1 MNYDLLFS
9 PAKIGNVTVKNRIIM
24 EPMCLGFGQFDGRAT
39 DTMMDY
45 YEERAKGGVGLIFT
59 EITRVNDMTGASSF
73 GQLGMSHDY
82 QIDSLRTMAQ
92 RVHRHGTKLMVELH
106 HPGRQNLGLM
116 VGTLPICVAGDRF
129 LGSAY
134 AKLLYGS
141 VIPPG
146 KKLQDKDIVPRT
158 VAPSRCEKS
167 KMSESVNRGLSHRGV
182 QRLIMQF
189 IEAAQRVKKAGC
201 DGVELHAA
209 HGYLIQ
215 QFLSPNTNRRT
226 DEYGGSLENRMRFLT
241 EIIDGIRITCGRDF
255 PIVVRLSVDEM
266 YDRIGQPG
274 KGYGLDEGL
283 QMAKILSDKRIDAI
297 DVSSACYDTFNYW
310 LEPVTFPCGWR
321 KHLAQAVKE
330 VVNIPVIAANLIRT
344 PERTVLVQN
353 GNGRK
358 VVIVGAGP
366 AGLTAAELLARR
378 GFDVTVL
385 EKAKTPG
392 GQVLL
397 AAKPPHKERMTWC
410 TEDLTTLAQAAGAE
424 IRTQVEAT
432 EEIIAAYDPY
442 AVICATGGSAVHPK
456 AFSGEN
462 VCTVT
467 DILTGNVKVK
477 DKQVA
482 VIGSGMTGLET
493 SELLVSQGNHVTI
506 VEMAP
511 RIAPGAYFQHVDDAL
526 PKLQAAHTVFMVGQK
541 LLAVHPD
548 NIELEKVDTGSKT
561 MVPCDL
567 VVLSLGVRPENG
579 LYESIKSSF
588 SRVYNIGDSN
598 KIGRIHNATEAAYQ
612 LAMSL

>member
-1 MNYDLLFS
+1 M
-9 PAKIGNVTVKNRIIM
+9 M
-24 EPMCLGFGQFDGRAT
+24 EF
-39 DTMMDY
+39 
-45 YEERAKGGVGLIFT
+45 E
-59 EITRVNDMTGASSF
+59 
-73 GQLGMSHDY
+73 
-82 QIDSLRTMAQ
+82 
-92 RVHRHGTKLMVELH
+92 
-106 HPGRQNLGLM
+106 
-116 VGTLPICVAGDRF
+116 
-129 LGSAY
+129 
-134 AKLLYGS
+134 
-141 VIPPG
+141 
-146 KKLQDKDIVPRT
+146 KLQ
-158 VAPSRCEKS
+158 
-167 KMSESVNRGLSHRGV
+167 
-182 QRLIMQF
+182 
-189 IEAAQRVKKAGC
+189 
-201 DGVELHAA
+201 
-209 HGYLIQ
+209 
-215 QFLSPNTNRRT
+215 
-226 DEYGGSLENRMRFLT
+226 

-274 KGYGLDEGL
+274 KGYGLEEGL

-344 PERTVLVQN
+344 PEQAEEQLAQGIQDFVGLGRPLIADPYWADKAEQGKANEIRHCINCLYCFESMMEGAYKGEHGHCSVNPFVGRERTMLVQN

-467 DILTGNVKVK
+467 DILSGNVKVK

-541 LLAVHPD
+541 LLAVHQD
-548 NIELEKVDTGSKT
+548 SIELENVDTGSKT

>member
-1 MNYDLLFS
+1 
-9 PAKIGNVTVKNRIIM
+9 M
-24 EPMCLGFGQFDGRAT
+24 EGAYKGEHGHCSVNPFVGR
-39 DTMMDY
+39 
-45 YEERAKGGVGLIFT
+45 E
-59 EITRVNDMTGASSF
+59 
-73 GQLGMSHDY
+73 
-82 QIDSLRTMAQ
+82 RTM
-92 RVHRHGTKLMVELH
+92 
-106 HPGRQNLGLM
+106 
-116 VGTLPICVAGDRF
+116 
-129 LGSAY
+129 
-134 AKLLYGS
+134 
-141 VIPPG
+141 
-146 KKLQDKDIVPRT
+146 
-158 VAPSRCEKS
+158 
-167 KMSESVNRGLSHRGV
+167 
-182 QRLIMQF
+182 
-189 IEAAQRVKKAGC
+189 
-201 DGVELHAA
+201 
-209 HGYLIQ
+209 
-215 QFLSPNTNRRT
+215 
-226 DEYGGSLENRMRFLT
+226 
-241 EIIDGIRITCGRDF
+241 
-255 PIVVRLSVDEM
+255 
-266 YDRIGQPG
+266 
-274 KGYGLDEGL
+274 
-283 QMAKILSDKRIDAI
+283 
-297 DVSSACYDTFNYW
+297 
-310 LEPVTFPCGWR
+310 
-321 KHLAQAVKE
+321 
-330 VVNIPVIAANLIRT
+330 
-344 PERTVLVQN
+344 LVQN

-410 TEDLTTLAQAAGAE
+410 TEDLTTLAKAAGAE

-541 LLAVHPD
+541 LLAVHQD

-579 LYESIKSSF
+579 LYESIKGSF

>member
-1 MNYDLLFS
+1 
-9 PAKIGNVTVKNRIIM
+9 
-24 EPMCLGFGQFDGRAT
+24 
-39 DTMMDY
+39 
-45 YEERAKGGVGLIFT
+45 
-59 EITRVNDMTGASSF
+59 
-73 GQLGMSHDY
+73 
-82 QIDSLRTMAQ
+82 
-92 RVHRHGTKLMVELH
+92 
-106 HPGRQNLGLM
+106 
-116 VGTLPICVAGDRF
+116 
-129 LGSAY
+129 
-134 AKLLYGS
+134 
-141 VIPPG
+141 
-146 KKLQDKDIVPRT
+146 
-158 VAPSRCEKS
+158 
-167 KMSESVNRGLSHRGV
+167 
-182 QRLIMQF
+182 MQF

-274 KGYGLDEGL
+274 KGYGLEEGL
-283 QMAKILSDKRIDAI
+283 QMAKILSDKHIDAI

-344 PERTVLVQN
+344 PEQAEEQLAQGIQDFVGLGRPLIADPYWADKAEQGKAGGIRHCINCLYCFESMMEGAYKGEHGHCSVNPFVGRERTVLVQN

-511 RIAPGAYFQHVDDAL
+511 RIAPGAYFQHVDDAM

-541 LLAVHPD
+541 LLAVHQD
-548 NIELEKVDTGSKT
+548 SIELENVDTGSKT
-561 MVPCDL
+561 MVPCDQ

>member
-9 PAKIGNVTVKNRIIM
+9 PAKIGNVTIKNRIIM

-182 QRLIMQF
+182 QRLILQF

-344 PERTVLVQN
+344 PEQ
-353 GNGRK
+353 
-358 VVIVGAGP
+358 
-366 AGLTAAELLARR
+366 AE
-378 GFDVTVL
+378 
-385 EKAKTPG
+385 E
-392 GQVLL
+392 Q
-397 AAKPPHKERMTWC
+397 
-410 TEDLTTLAQAAGAE
+410 LAQG
-424 IRTQVEAT
+424 IQDFVGLGRPL
-432 EEIIAAYDPY
+432 IADPY
-442 AVICATGGSAVHPK
+442 WADK
-456 AFSGEN
+456 AE
-462 VCTVT
+462 
-467 DILTGNVKVK
+467 
-477 DKQVA
+477 
-482 VIGSGMTGLET
+482 
-493 SELLVSQGNHVTI
+493 QGK
-506 VEMAP
+506 A
-511 RIAPGAYFQHVDDAL
+511 D
-526 PKLQAAHTVFMVGQK
+526 
-541 LLAVHPD
+541 
-548 NIELEKVDTGSKT
+548 
-561 MVPCDL
+561 
-567 VVLSLGVRPENG
+567 
-579 LYESIKSSF
+579 ESRHCI
-588 SRVYNIGDSN
+588 NC
-598 KIGRIHNATEAAYQ
+598 
-612 LAMSL
+612 L